1 MKEIETIKKNIE
13 IYTEETTIE
22 ELRETADQGI
32 DIGNLVMNMI
42 FESITK
48 EEKSKLTDEEWIDL
62 LNSFVQDSY
71 TLAITSF
78 LLMMADDDFIFTD
91 ESEDII
97 E

>member
-13 IYTEETTIE
+13 IYTEERTIE

-62 LNSFVQDSY
+62 LNYFVQDSY

>member
-13 IYTEETTIE
+13 IYTEERTIE

-48 EEKSKLTDEEWIDL
+48 EEKSKLTDEEWIYL

>member
-1 MKEIETIKKNIE
+1 LKEIETIKKNIE
-13 IYTEETTIE
+13 IYTEERTIE